1 MTKTQKLVLIV
12 LAVIAVSLGIGLFVL
27 HRSASEN
34 APQQQGEIPIVDVEL
49 TPYPSDRPTASPTM
63 RPVIEIKIPAP
74 DESPT
79 ATAYPIVDEPY
90 PIVTPTS
97 EPAYVHMPT
106 AAPVNTPVPSVPKG
120 MAFTISLLGKTI
132 NIAKEDRK
140 SVV

>member
-49 TPYPSDRPTASPTM
+49 T
-63 RPVIEIKIPAP
+63 
-74 DESPT
+74 
-79 ATAYPIVDEPY
+79 
-90 PIVTPTS
+90 
-97 EPAYVHMPT
+97 
-106 AAPVNTPVPSVPKG
+106 
-120 MAFTISLLGKTI
+120 
-132 NIAKEDRK
+132 DRK